1 MDRDLPSLM
10 PKARDAQHLTVLRY
24 FHEVAR
30 TGSIREAG
38 DNLNV
43 ASSAISRQ
51 ISKLEAE
58 VGEVLFER
66 LPRGMKLTAAGE
78 IYSEY
83 VVDSLLALRRL
94 GSEIQQLRNM
104 KRGTVRIAAIEG
116 MIGSFLSPLVSAFR
130 QEYPEINFQL
140 LVASAADVTTQL
152 LSGTADI
159 GLAFNAPALDKI
171 EYRLRIKDPV
181 MAIMAPSYELC
192 TVEQFEL
199 KEIAKCPIAIPVT
212 TFGIRNLIDQACRE
226 SKVPMVPTLETNS
239 IEALRA
245 FAKNRDGISLL
256 HTYAVRKELEN
267 GELIARPI
275 RSAALTGGTI
285 DLCVLSERLLPV
297 AAKEFLTLAEEKL
310 TGVYAI

>member
-1 MDRDLPSLM
+1 MDRDLQSLM
-10 PKARDAQHLTVLRY
+10 PRARDAQHLTALRY
-24 FHEVAR
+24 FHEVAK

-38 DNLNV
+38 DKLNV

-94 GSEIQQLRNM
+94 GSEIQQLRDM
-104 KRGTVRIAAIEG
+104 KLGTVKIAAIEG
-116 MIGSFLSPLVSAFR
+116 MIGSFLSPLVSSFR
-130 QEYPEINFQL
+130 REYPDINFQL

-152 LSGTADI
+152 LAGI
-159 GLAFNAPALDKI
+159 GLAFNAPAQEKI

-181 MAIMAPSYELC
+181 MAIMAPD
-192 TVEQFEL
+192 FESSNIEKFDL
-199 KEIAKCPIAIPVT
+199 RSVAQSPIAIPVA
-212 TFGIRNLIDQACRE
+212 TFGIRNLLDQACRE
-226 SKVPMVPTLETNS
+226 AKIPINPTLETNS

-245 FAKNRDGISLL
+245 FAKNGDGISIL
-256 HTYAVRKELEN
+256 HTYAVKKELEA

-275 RSAALTGGTI
+275 TSNALTGGTI
-285 DLCVLSERLLPV
+285 DLCILSQRLLPV
-297 AAKEFLTLAEEKL
+297 AAKEFLMFAEDRL
-310 TGVYAI
+310 THVK

>member
-1 MDRDLPSLM
+1 M

-38 DNLNV
+38 ENLNV

-51 ISKLEAE
+51 ISKLESE
-58 VGEVLFER
+58 VDEVLFER

-78 IYSEY
+78 IYSAY

-116 MIGSFLSPLVSAFR
+116 MIGSFLSPLVSNFR
-130 QEYPEINFQL
+130 QTFPEVNFQL

-152 LSGTADI
+152 LAGTADI

-171 EYRLRIKDPV
+171 EYRMRINDPV
-181 MAIMAPSYELC
+181 MAIMAPDYELSS
-192 TVEQFEL
+192 VEQFDLQRVL
-199 KEIAKCPIAIPVT
+199 KGPVAIPIT
-212 TFGIRNLIDQACRE
+212 TFGIRNLLDQACRE
-226 SKVPMVPTLETNS
+226 TKVPLVPALETNS

-245 FAKNRDGISLL
+245 FAKNGDGISLL
-256 HTYAVRKELEN
+256 HTYAVKKELDS

-275 RSAALTGGTI
+275 HSKTLTGGTI
-285 DLCVLSERLLPV
+285 DLCILSERLLPV
-297 AAKEFLTLAEEKL
+297 AAKEFLTFAEEKL
-310 TGVYAI
+310 TTVR

>member
-1 MDRDLPSLM
+1 MDRDLQSLM
-10 PKARDAQHLTVLRY
+10 PRARDAQHLTVLRY
-24 FHEVAR
+24 FHEVAK

-94 GSEIQQLRNM
+94 GSEIQQLRDL
-104 KRGTVRIAAIEG
+104 KLGTVKIAAIEG
-116 MIGSFLSPLVSAFR
+116 MVGSFLSPLVSSFR
-130 QEYPEINFQL
+130 QEFPDINFQL

-152 LSGTADI
+152 LAGTADI
-159 GLAFNAPALDKI
+159 GLAFNAPAQEKI

-181 MAIMAPSYELC
+181 MAIMAPD
-192 TVEQFEL
+192 FEL
-199 KEIAKCPIAIPVT
+199 SDIERFDLKGIAQSPVAIPVS
-212 TFGIRNLIDQACRE
+212 TFGIRNLLDQACRE
-226 SKVPMVPTLETNS
+226 AKIPINPTLETNS

-245 FAKNRDGISLL
+245 FAKNGDGISLL
-256 HTYAVRKELEN
+256 HTYAVKKELES

-275 RSAALTGGTI
+275 ASTALTGGTI
-285 DLCVLSERLLPV
+285 DLCILSERLLPV
-297 AAKEFLTLAEEKL
+297 AAKEFLGFAEERL
-310 TGVYAI
+310 TQVH